1 MLYDKS
7 DKHLTL
13 YDSYNVECAARMI
26 KNVELSNITDAYSA
40 TNLLKYDINNDTLK
54 HLLWKQYV
62 VSHCNGYT
70 TPPISDYINNRE
82 FQELLLEKDYFR
94 NKLDEKIYI
103 DLRDSMGYTDEIKKA
118 SRNNTKLMVTIEI
131 KFLLAKKIRLRVYM
145 LRDGE
150 LMLKYKSYTIK
161 ALDDVTS

>member
-1 MLYDKS
+1 
-7 DKHLTL
+7 
-13 YDSYNVECAARMI
+13 MI

-62 VSHCNGYT
+62 VWHCNGYT
-70 TPPISDYINNRE
+70 TPPISDYINNRK

-131 KFLLAKKIRLRVYM
+131 KFPLAKKIRLRVYM

-161 ALDDVTS
+161 ALDDVIS